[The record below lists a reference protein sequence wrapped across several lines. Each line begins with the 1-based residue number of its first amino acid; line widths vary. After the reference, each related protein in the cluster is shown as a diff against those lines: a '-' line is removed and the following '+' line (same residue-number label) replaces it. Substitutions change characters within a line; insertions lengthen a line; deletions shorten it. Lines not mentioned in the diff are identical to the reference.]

1 MGPDGQAWALLLP
14 EDSDASAARLRAG
27 LAARYGTALAVI
39 VNDSAGRPWRL
50 GVTGIALGTAG
61 MLALESRIGDPDLFG
76 RPLEITEIAVA
87 DELAAAASHLMGQA
101 DEATPIVVI
110 RGARYRASESDSRA
124 LIRPIEQDLF
134 R

>member
-1 MGPDGQAWALLLP
+1 M
-14 EDSDASAARLRAG
+14 
-27 LAARYGTALAVI
+27 
-39 VNDSAGRPWRL
+39 NDRAGRPWRR

-61 MLALESRIGDPDLFG
+61 LLALESRIGDPDLCG

-101 DEATPIVVI
+101 DEATPGVVI
-110 RGARYRASESDSRA
+110 RGARYRPSGGGSDS
-124 LIRPIEQDLF
+124 LIRSKSMDLF